1 MIPHRFGKQDRSIG
15 MESTQESIRVGVVQR
30 AVAFGLALLA
40 TSFLFTSVPVV
51 FTAGASVTA
60 AVAGA

>member
-1 MIPHRFGKQDRSIG
+1 
-15 MESTQESIRVGVVQR
+15 MESTQESIQVGVVQR

-51 FTAGASVTA
+51 FTAGADATA
-60 AVAGA
+60 GEQLAAQGTSKDAAYGVQG